1 MDSDISVCRFMV
13 RFNSTSL
20 LYSYSSMLNI
30 ADKYSQVRIYF
41 IKKKYIYQKDYYIFA
56 VQ

>member
-1 MDSDISVCRFMV
+1 
-13 RFNSTSL
+13 
-20 LYSYSSMLNI
+20 MLNI